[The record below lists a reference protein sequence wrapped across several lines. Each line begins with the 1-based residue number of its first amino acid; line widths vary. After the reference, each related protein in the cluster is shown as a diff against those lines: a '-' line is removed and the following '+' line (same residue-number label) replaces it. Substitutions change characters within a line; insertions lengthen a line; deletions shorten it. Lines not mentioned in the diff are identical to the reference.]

1 MYKWRVTMK
10 NKFFQA
16 LNIQND
22 SDLKA
27 FAKASGIKISKLKY
41 YADES
46 IYPHKKDLDKIL
58 SVTGLTELEFQ
69 LKVGVFNNK
78 IKELLAS
85 RASEIS
91 QLLTSSS
98 ETTIKETN
106 NIEEKFE
113 PAFTT
118 SLGTLY
124 QADCIKLMRALPKE
138 SVDLVFADPPFN
150 LDKNY
155 ESGINDKL
163 SKQEY
168 LEWTEEWV
176 LGCVDLLKEGGS
188 LFIWNLPLWN
198 THISEIL
205 NKHLTF
211 RHWIAVD
218 IKYRLPIQ
226 NKLYPSHYSLLY
238 YVKGDKPTTFNGERR
253 PLDVCR
259 HCGGDI
265 RDYGG
270 YKDKLNINGINLTDV
285 WYDIPPV
292 RHSKYKTRTSNEL
305 SLKLLERIISM
316 ATNEGDVVFDPFGGS
331 GTTYI
336 TSEILGRRWIGC
348 EIGPVDTI
356 MARFDDI
363 EFHKEVIHHI
373 QKDKNILFSEETK
386 RLREKNNHW
395 LPETLNINRKKG
407 SNDAKQ
413 IEMFSNQ

>member
-1 MYKWRVTMK
+1 MK

-16 LNIQND
+16 LNIQSE

-27 FAKASGIKISKLKY
+27 FAKATGIKASKLKY
-41 YADES
+41 YADEA
-46 IYPHKKDLDKIL
+46 IYPQKKDLNKIL
-58 SVTGLTELEFQ
+58 SVAGLTELEFQ
-69 LKVGVFNNK
+69 LRVGILNNK
-78 IKELLAS
+78 MKELLAS
-85 RASEIS
+85 HAQEIAKILSSNHEAS
-91 QLLTSSS
+91 TS
-98 ETTIKETN
+98 N
-106 NIEEKFE
+106 LDEKFE
-113 PAFTT
+113 PVFTT
-118 SLGTLY
+118 SMGTLY
-124 QADCIKLMRALPKE
+124 QADCIKLMRTLPKE

-150 LDKNY
+150 LDKDY
-155 ESGINDKL
+155 KSGINDKR

-218 IKYRLPIQ
+218 IKYRLPIP

-238 YVKGDKPTTFNGERR
+238 YVKGDKPATFHGERR

-270 YKDKLNINGINLTDV
+270 YKDKLNINGINLSDV

-305 SLKLLERIISM
+305 PIKLLERVISM

-356 MARFDDI
+356 KARFDEI
-363 EFHKEVIHHI
+363 EFHKELIRQI
-373 QKDKNILFSEETK
+373 QKEKNILFSEETK
-386 RLREKNNHW
+386 KLREKNNYW
-395 LPETLNINRKKG
+395 LPETLKIKRRNGDTEAGHLEVI
-407 SNDAKQ
+407 SNK
-413 IEMFSNQ
+413 